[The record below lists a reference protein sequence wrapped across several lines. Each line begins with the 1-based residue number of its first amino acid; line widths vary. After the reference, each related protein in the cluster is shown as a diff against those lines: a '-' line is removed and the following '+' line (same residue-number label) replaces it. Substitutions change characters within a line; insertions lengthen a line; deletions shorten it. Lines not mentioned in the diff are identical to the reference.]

1 MEKKVLKVLI
11 MITVLVIA
19 VSTVVQANSFTAS
32 MTPSST
38 TVAPA
43 TEFTVTVK
51 ISNLD
56 VGSNGI
62 NTLSGFLKY
71 DDKVFEVIN
80 DSNIEGVNSWKP
92 TYSSDNGKITLIKT
106 QFVKTEEEVFQI
118 TFKTK
123 DEASIKKNSVQG
135 AITFSRIMGSN
146 SQDEIDASDISTTI
160 TVSKTP
166 ENSVSNGTLLIGN
179 NTTKNTVIKNATLSN
194 KTVNTTE
201 NKTSNTSNGIVNGT
215 VSGSNKNTIK
225 NTTKYNTVDESDI
238 PYTGVEDTIVYVLF
252 AAIVLSLVFYVKFEK
267 INKDFK

>member
-166 ENSVSNGTLLIGN
+166 ENR
-179 NTTKNTVIKNATLSN
+179 
-194 KTVNTTE
+194 TE
-201 NKTSNTSNGIVNGT
+201 NKKPNTSNGIGNGKG
-215 VSGSNKNTIK
+215 SGSNKNTIK
-225 NTTKYNTVDESDI
+225 NTTTYNTVDESDI